1 MKIDWKR
8 KLSSRK
14 FWAALIGFITPLL
27 VMLGLPESEVTQ
39 VAALVMSAGSLIAY
53 IFSDGWVD
61 AASRHD
67 MYVEAPEEVDE
78 ILAETGE

>member
-53 IFSDGWVD
+53 IFSEGWVD
-61 AASRHD
+61 ASRQE
-67 MYVEAPEEVDE
+67 MYVEAPEEDE
-78 ILAETGE
+78 EFLAETEE

>member
-53 IFSDGWVD
+53 IFSEGWVD

-78 ILAETGE
+78 ILTETGE

>member
-53 IFSDGWVD
+53 IFSEGCVD
-61 AASRHD
+61 ASRHD